1 MRRQIRRSDVA
12 KWANLNET
20 IFETSHETRRS
31 GLESNTTDDKRDAS
45 ESGTQE
51 RLEEMKRMKVTY
63 GISGLGRVLSLVM
76 LCLTFA
82 ASYCN
87 GQAQPSTLPP
97 TSGSK
102 VLGEVKLDGVSKVE
116 KESGVWV
123 DGNYVG
129 YLKELKGD
137 KKLLLLPGEHEI
149 AVRQSGYDDFVQK
162 VVVEPGQ
169 VHTVVVRLT
178 LSPRAVTPDVTAT
191 LKLDVQPGR
200 AAVFL
205 DGKFVGHASEFGGVG
220 HSMLISPGKHRI
232 KVELPGYRTFETE
245 VNLLVNQKS
254 EVKTELV
261 KGSIEQAGP
270 EIKQPQ

>member
-1 MRRQIRRSDVA
+1 
-12 KWANLNET
+12 
-20 IFETSHETRRS
+20 
-31 GLESNTTDDKRDAS
+31 
-45 ESGTQE
+45 
-51 RLEEMKRMKVTY
+51 MKFTFGV
-63 GISGLGRVLSLVM
+63 SGLGRVISLVA

-82 ASYCN
+82 ASYCS
-87 GQAQPSTLPP
+87 AQGARNQLPE

-116 KESGVWV
+116 KEAGVWV
-123 DGNYVG
+123 DNNYVG
-129 YLKELKGD
+129 YLKELKGN
-137 KKLLLLPGEHEI
+137 KKLLLLPGEHVV
-149 AVRQSGYDDFVQK
+149 AVRQSGYNDFEEK

-232 KVELPGYRTFETE
+232 KVELPGYHTFETE
-245 VNLLVNQKS
+245 VNMLVNQKS